1 MTNKHMRRF
10 WPHLANCWQYSW
22 GSPGRSLIAHFQIWF
37 PDMYTNTVYCRGS
50 IPGGDRKAHT
60 HSCIATSAKCTGNH
74 YFFFLYTIIVNNMVK
89 LTLQKIRMR
98 RLTWVDAS
106 GPSWTQPLHPRP
118 QARSPWIE
126 KSWQNN
132 PIILLE
138 HLFDKHSAASI
149 VIEPSPCKAFVPL
162 WKLLCQAFHQK
173 SHDGVD
179 RVFSE
184 EGQSRKVQNLK
195 RRSSAASLLIGRI
208 FLFPFNFP
216 LQKGLFFIFE
226 FSSRDFIQITLS
238 HFHYFP
244 TSILK
249 CGWSLDIP
257 SHPMK
262 AKYQQVYKD
271 PIVSIMW
278 QHPYLSPIV

>member
-1 MTNKHMRRF
+1 MPLVPREHN
-10 WPHLANCWQYSW
+10 PSILAHRL
-22 GSPGRSLIAHFQIWF
+22 GPPELRSLGKIIQLSCLSTFS
-37 PDMYTNTVYCRGS
+37 TN
-50 IPGGDRKAHT
+50 ILP
-60 HSCIATSAKCTGNH
+60 
-74 YFFFLYTIIVNNMVK
+74 
-89 LTLQKIRMR
+89 
-98 RLTWVDAS
+98 
-106 GPSWTQPLHPRP
+106 PPLWSSLPHV
-118 QARSPWIE
+118 
-126 KSWQNN
+126 
-132 PIILLE
+132 E
-138 HLFDKHSAASI
+138 HLFPFEI
-149 VIEPSPCKAFVPL
+149 CFV
-162 WKLLCQAFHQK
+162 KLFTK
-173 SHDGVD
+173 NHDGVD